1 MQPFC
6 AITIPLQPI
15 LNKIYQKVMKKI
27 VLSLIVFTMTTVGAM
42 AGGILTNTNQSVLF
56 LKNPARDAAIGLD
69 GVYSNPAGVVFMPEG
84 FHVAFNWQYAHQTR
98 TITSTNEVFSLG
110 KKNDSKSVKEF
121 EGVADAPIIPS
132 LQAAWNKGDWSIQF
146 NFSVPGGG
154 GSCEFADG
162 LGSFESVVGTIAK
175 KLEPLG
181 ALGYDMDGYMKGR
194 QYYYGIQLGA
204 AYKVNNN
211 LAVYGGLRLLYGD
224 ATYKAK
230 ISNIL
235 VKTAG
240 GYVEFGDFMQG
251 AIGYVEDGI
260 AQVDAGIAQVNAG
273 IEQVNAGIAQ
283 YEAVGAPVPEDLT
296 AKQQALVAQ
305 QGTLVAQQGTLV
317 AQQAQLEGTRKELG
331 TLQKYAEGVNLLS
344 NQDGMGIAPVIGIDY
359 KVKNFNF
366 AAKYEFK
373 TQIRMKNESTVNKA
387 SEIAAVNRFRDG
399 EKVNEDAPALLTI
412 GAQWKPIEEVSLNLG
427 WHHYFDKDA
436 NWYNNSQDLLRRNT
450 NEYLAG
456 VEWNVT
462 DRLNVSCGGQ
472 LTRYGLTDEYMND
485 MSFVVNSYSLG
496 FGFSYKVKD
505 NITLSAAYFQTNYD
519 KYTRENYP
527 TAGVSDTFTFLLT
540 LYSAPKPKL

>member
-1 MQPFC
+1 
-6 AITIPLQPI
+6 
-15 LNKIYQKVMKKI
+15 MKKI
-27 VLSLIVFTMTTVGAM
+27 VFSLIVFTMTPMDAF

-69 GVYSNPAGVVFMPEG
+69 GVYSNPAGVAFMPEG

-98 TITSTNEVFSLG
+98 TITSTNPVFELG
-110 KKNDSKSVKEF
+110 KKNSGNPVKEF

-132 LQAAWNKGDWSIQF
+132 LQGAYNKGNWSIQF
-146 NFSVPGGG
+146 NLSVPGGG
-154 GSCEFADG
+154 GSCEFANG
-162 LGSFESVVGTIAK
+162 LGSFESVVGSIANMLK
-175 KLEPLG
+175 PLG
-181 ALGYDMDGYMKGR
+181 AQGYDMESYMKGR

-211 LAVYGGLRLLYGD
+211 LSVYGGLRMLYGD

-251 AIGYVEDGI
+251 AIAYVEDGI
-260 AQVDAGIAQVNAG
+260 NQVDAGLA
-273 IEQVNAGIAQ
+273 QVNAGIAQ
-283 YEAVGAPVPEDLT
+283 YEAAGATAPAELLAMQTQLT
-296 AKQQALVAQ
+296 ARQS
-305 QGTLVAQQGTLV
+305 
-317 AQQAQLEGTRKELG
+317 QLESTKTELG

-344 NQDGMGIAPVIGIDY
+344 NQDGVGIAPVIGVDY
-359 KVKNFNF
+359 RYKNFNF

-387 SEIAAVNRFRDG
+387 SEIPAVNKFRDG

-412 GAQWKPIEEVSLNLG
+412 GAQWKPIDEVSLNLG

-436 NWYNNSQDLLRRNT
+436 NWYNNTQDLLRHNT

-456 VEWNVT
+456 VEWDVT

-472 LTRYGLTDEYMND
+472 LTRYGLSDEYMND
-485 MSFVVNSYSLG
+485 MSFVVNSYSIGL
-496 FGFSYKVKD
+496 GFSYKVKD
-505 NITLSAAYFQTNYD
+505 NVTLSAAYFQTNYD
-519 KYTRENYP
+519 KYSRENYT
-527 TAGVSDTFTFLLT
+527 TAGVSDTFTRTNHVLGVGCQVDF
-540 LYSAPKPKL
+540 

>member
-1 MQPFC
+1 
-6 AITIPLQPI
+6 
-15 LNKIYQKVMKKI
+15 MKKI
-27 VLSLIVFTMTTVGAM
+27 VLSLIAFTMTSVSAI

-69 GVYSNPAGVVFMPEG
+69 GVYSNPAGVAFMPEG

-98 TITSTNEVFSLG
+98 TITSTNPVFALG
-110 KKNDSKSVKEF
+110 KKNDGQSVKEF

-132 LQAAWNKGDWSIQF
+132 LQAAWNKGNWSIQF

-181 ALGYDMDGYMKGR
+181 AQGYDMDGYMKGR

-204 AYKVNNN
+204 AYKVNSN
-211 LAVYGGLRLLYGD
+211 LSVYGGLRLLYGD

-251 AIGYVEDGI
+251 AIGYVDGKL
-260 AQVDAGIAQVNAG
+260 DQVNA
-273 IEQVNAGIAQ
+273 AIAT
-283 YEAVGAPVPEDLT
+283 YGET
-296 AKQQALVAQ
+296 AELVAQ
-305 QGTLVAQQGTLV
+305 K
-317 AQQAQLEGTRKELG
+317 AQLEGTKTELG

-344 NQDGMGIAPVIGIDY
+344 NQDGMGVAPVIGVDWKY
-359 KVKNFNF
+359 KNFNF

-387 SEIAAVNRFRDG
+387 SEIAAVNKFRDA

-412 GAQWKPIEEVSLNLG
+412 GAQWKPINEVSLNLG

-436 NWYNNSQDLLRRNT
+436 NWYNNTQDLLRRNT

-456 VEWNVT
+456 VEWDIT
-462 DRLNVSCGGQ
+462 DKLNVSGGAQ

-485 MSFVVNSYSLG
+485 MSFVVNSYSFG

-505 NITLSAAYFQTNYD
+505 NITLSTAYFQTNYD
-519 KYTRENYP
+519 KYTRENYL
-527 TAGVSDTFTFLLT
+527 TVGVSDTFTRTNRVLGLGCQLDF
-540 LYSAPKPKL
+540 

>member
-1 MQPFC
+1 
-6 AITIPLQPI
+6 
-15 LNKIYQKVMKKI
+15 MKKI
-27 VLSLIVFTMTTVGAM
+27 VLSLIAFTMTSVSAI

-69 GVYSNPAGVVFMPEG
+69 GVYSNPAGVAFMPEG

-98 TITSTNEVFSLG
+98 TITSTNPVFALG
-110 KKNDSKSVKEF
+110 KKNDSQSVKEF

-132 LQAAWNKGDWSIQF
+132 LQAAWNKGNWSIQF

-181 ALGYDMDGYMKGR
+181 AQGYDMDGYMKGR

-204 AYKVNNN
+204 AYKVNSN
-211 LAVYGGLRLLYGD
+211 LSVYGGLRLLYGD

-251 AIGYVEDGI
+251 AIGYVDGKL
-260 AQVDAGIAQVNAG
+260 DQVNA
-273 IEQVNAGIAQ
+273 AIAT
-283 YEAVGAPVPEDLT
+283 YGET
-296 AKQQALVAQ
+296 AELVAQ
-305 QGTLVAQQGTLV
+305 K
-317 AQQAQLEGTRKELG
+317 AQLEGTKTELG

-344 NQDGMGIAPVIGIDY
+344 NQDGMGVAPVIGVDWKY
-359 KVKNFNF
+359 KNFNF

-387 SEIAAVNRFRDG
+387 SEIAAVNKFRDA

-412 GAQWKPIEEVSLNLG
+412 GAQWKPINEVSLNLG

-436 NWYNNSQDLLRRNT
+436 NWYNNTQDLLRRNT

-456 VEWNVT
+456 VEWDIT
-462 DRLNVSCGGQ
+462 DKLNVSGGAQ

-485 MSFVVNSYSLG
+485 MSFVVNSYSFG

-519 KYTRENYP
+519 KYTRENYL
-527 TAGVSDTFTFLLT
+527 TVGVSDTFTRTNRVLGLGCQLDF
-540 LYSAPKPKL
+540 